1 MDESLRF
8 PRETNGQR
16 PNRRFHRRNL
26 GRFQGPD
33 RRPRSPFFLRVQVE
47 DRLYDHP
54 DYTGSVICRPNDCVL
69 SLTLKSSSLLINL
82 LLPLQRT
89 SIKLCGADTARM
101 TADPSRQPFFFI
113 CSFIGSFPLKPPDQ
127 EHSETHPRDR
137 QGCRRRLRQETEA
150 LASFSAY
157 TSIESFEC
165 ASCFPCR
172 DG

>member
-82 LLPLQRT
+82 LSSVAAHIDSTNDRRSFPAAILFYLFIHRKLPLETAGSRT
-89 SIKLCGADTARM
+89 
-101 TADPSRQPFFFI
+101 
-113 CSFIGSFPLKPPDQ
+113 
-127 EHSETHPRDR
+127 
-137 QGCRRRLRQETEA
+137 
-150 LASFSAY
+150 
-157 TSIESFEC
+157 
-165 ASCFPCR
+165 
-172 DG
+172 